1 MTNEQKIPT
10 PSDIK
15 KGPVKFT
22 TEEIQNLK
30 DLQSKVN
37 QTTIQFGQLNINKIK
52 LEEAEILLK
61 NQLSEL
67 EKEEAKIAKS
77 LSDKYG
83 RGSLDIETGTFTPAQ

>member
-1 MTNEQKIPT
+1 MFYY
-10 PSDIK
+10 
-15 KGPVKFT
+15 KFT

-67 EKEEAKIAKS
+67 EKEEVKIAKS

-83 RGSLDIETGTFTPAQ
+83 RGSLDIETGTFTPA